1 MTMTDDAQ
9 ERQWQAELEAAGER
23 AVRDNINSH
32 GSLVTGGERKQQ
44 FIRKW
49 LREKDTERTASEIRR
64 AAREEK
70 GFDYARWTFYVAVAA
85 LIAAIIGIIV
95 TVLHV

>member
-1 MTMTDDAQ
+1 MRESAQ
-9 ERQWQAELEAAGER
+9 EIQWRSELEAAGER
-23 AVRDNINSH
+23 AVRDNINSR
-32 GSLVTGGERKQQ
+32 GSLVTGGEIKQQ

-49 LREKDTERTASEIRR
+49 LREKDAERN
-64 AAREEK
+64 EK
-70 GFDYARWTFYVAVAA
+70 ELEHVTLEKQGFDYARWTFYVAVGA